1 MRNGKD
7 VTTPGSAPQRAA
19 SPDSES
25 DTFANPAREAAA
37 VGQHGVVP
45 VFYSHLISILCVFF
59 SDHAGLLLDWVCIL
73 LVIRH
78 IIL

>member
-19 SPDSES
+19 PPDSES
-25 DTFANPAREAAA
+25 DTFANPARESAA
-37 VGQHGVVP
+37 VGRHDVVP
-45 VFYSHLISILCVFF
+45 VFYSHLISILYVFF
-59 SDHAGLLLDWVCIL
+59 SDPAGLLLDWVGIL
-73 LVIRH
+73 LVIWD